1 MAKETKDVA
10 AALKMIKDKE
20 VKYVDLRFTDPRGKM
35 QHLTMDVSQMGE
47 DAWADGL
54 MFDGSSIAG
63 WKAINESDMVLMP
76 DRILGPHGPVLCPDH
91 HGGVLRHSRA
101 GTGEGYARD
110 PRMIAKR
117 AEAYLKQTK
126 IGDTV
131 FVGPEAEFFIFDDV
145 KFSTIALQD
154 RLQAGLDR
162 TAEQLGPRLRD
173 RQHGP
178 PDAHQGRLFP
188 DEPDG
193 LGAGHALRNAL
204 GHGRDGPGRRKAP
217 P

>member
-1 MAKETKDVA
+1 MAKETKDA
-10 AALKMIKDKE
+10 AAVLKMIKDKE

-47 DAWADGL
+47 DAFAEGL

-63 WKAINESDMVLMP
+63 WKAINEFDMVLMP
-76 DRILGPHGPVLCPDH
+76 DPATAHMDPFYAQTTMAMFCDILEP
-91 HGGVLRHSRA
+91 S
-101 GTGEGYARD
+101 TGEGYSRD

-126 IGDTV
+126 VGDTI

-145 KFSTIALQD
+145 RFSSSPYNT
-154 RLQAGLDR
+154 GFKLDSIELP
-162 TAEQLGPRLRD
+162 TNTDTRLRD
-173 RQHGP
+173 RQPRP

-193 LGAGHALRNAL
+193 FGPGHALGNAL
-204 GHGRDGPGRRKAP
+204 GHGRDGRQRRKAP